1 MFETVAETLRKSIVR
16 VQSGRR
22 GSGSGVVWRSDGVII
37 SNAHVVRR
45 EEATIQ
51 LADGRVFPAVVTA
64 RNLQRDLVALK
75 IDAMDLPAITV
86 GNSNAVRT
94 GELVFAAGYP
104 GGTIPAVTTG
114 MIHSINPKNAWIQAD
129 IRLAPGNS
137 GGALVNAAGHVI
149 GINTMIAN
157 GIGFAIPSQIV
168 EQFLTAPIERPYL
181 GVTLQPVRVAIDS
194 PAGERRNIRRPVFG
208 LLITAIESGSPAES
222 AQLLPGDVLIGSRG
236 ALFQTPDE
244 LFRILENSNI
254 GDGLLIDLLRGG
266 NRITQSIV
274 LNHGNSAQAA

>member
-1 MFETVAETLRKSIVR
+1 MFEAVAEMLSKSIVQ

-22 GSGSGVVWRSDGVII
+22 GSGSGVVWHSNGVII

-45 EEATIQ
+45 DEATIQ
-51 LADGRVFPAVVTA
+51 LADGRTFPATVTR

-75 IDAMDLPAITV
+75 IDATDLPAVTV
-86 GNSNAVRT
+86 GNSDAVRT
-94 GELVFAAGYP
+94 GELVFAVGHP
-104 GGTIPAVTTG
+104 GGTIAAVTTG
-114 MIHSINPKNAWIQAD
+114 IIHSTNPKNAWIQAD

-137 GGALVNAAGHVI
+137 GGALANVAGHVI

-157 GIGFAIPSQIV
+157 GVAFAIPSRIV
-168 EQFLTAPIERPYL
+168 EQFLTASIERPYL
-181 GVTLQPVRVAIDS
+181 GVTLQPIRVAISKRYLPKQID
-194 PAGERRNIRRPVFG
+194 RRPIFG

-222 AQLLPGDVLIGSRG
+222 AQLLPGDVLIGVRG

-254 GDGLLIDLLRGG
+254 GDGLSIDLLRGG
-266 NRITQSIV
+266 NRITHSIV
-274 LNHGNSAQAA
+274 LDSRNSHQAA